1 MRSKFYFLLIMV
13 LLENKVITEPVNIT
27 LNHNTTIFNTTN
39 IETFNNHTITTNSIQ
54 GWRCHCWNSTNELE
68 V

>member
-1 MRSKFYFLLIMV
+1 MRFKLYFLLIIV
-13 LLENKVITEPVNIT
+13 LSEKKVITEPMNIT
-27 LNHNTTIFNTTN
+27 STHNTTIFDSKN
-39 IETFNNHTITTNSIQ
+39 IDTFNNQTITTNSIQ